1 MFDQFSIFDVMS
13 IVGLDAARIRSNS
26 GYYDCPICGGK
37 KKLNVN
43 VSKGHGGVCRC
54 AKCAAGGD
62 KLDLFLLFHNP
73 KLVPTRSSS
82 QNGAFYFRPSEED
95 RKWGMKELERILN
108 LSRKDPA
115 YMNQGAP
122 GAANSCISR

>member
-43 VSKGHGGVCRC
+43 VSKGHGGCLLYTSTC
-54 AKCAAGGD
+54 AKHAGNGSSPAWHWGIMTPSFSV
-62 KLDLFLLFHNP
+62 LP
-73 KLVPTRSSS
+73 RSAWF
-82 QNGAFYFRPSEED
+82 QPQQILCGKPS
-95 RKWGMKELERILN
+95 GTP
-108 LSRKDPA
+108 LS
-115 YMNQGAP
+115 
-122 GAANSCISR
+122 